1 MKKSLLLS
9 LFSLIS
15 FFYSIGQATTFP
27 CGFDIVHQQRRS
39 SDSSYNSAVMQ
50 LDERW
55 KAYSAIM
62 SSAMLTYTSSGYV
75 YEIPIVLHVL
85 HTGGA
90 IGTTYNP
97 DSTTLAGMVTYL
109 NKSYAAESP
118 FPDTTTGTSGG
129 GTRIP
134 LKFVLAKRTPT
145 GGSTNGIIR
154 INASTTLGSTYT
166 TYGLNAATTT
176 GVSVPNIT
184 ALSRWNSADYYNVY
198 IVNKIDGNDLT
209 STGGIAGFAYFPGAP
224 TLDGMYVVA
233 SQAKTGSTT
242 VSHEFGHAFSLYH
255 TFEGD
260 AGGVSCPS
268 TTSCST
274 TGDLVCDTEPH
285 IRSSSSAGWC
295 PATDANPCTGGGSYN
310 KTQYNIMDYTL
321 CPPNRYT
328 AGQRT
333 RVMNTLDNERVGY
346 KTSSGLLA
354 PAGTIATATCTP
366 TASTPNQSVGP
377 YIVEFNGMKVWTG
390 SAQDENANYVDH
402 SYTQQST
409 VRPGSSYTISVTTRT
424 NAQNVKAFIDYNND
438 GDFIDAGEE
447 VFSHGYTVA
456 SGTEVHTGTITI
468 PTTGV
473 TKCTYLRMRVV
484 AEFGGSTITN
494 WSCGPYVYG
503 QAEDYAIYVQSSPPV
518 VSSPVALCQGV
529 AATALTATGSNLKWY
544 TVASGGTGATSLTPS
559 TGSVGSTKYY
569 VSQSTDGSAACESA
583 RDSIIANV
591 SASPTIS
598 GTLSTTVGS
607 TSTLTGSG
615 TAFATS
621 PWTSSAPG
629 IATVSGTGVVSG
641 VSPGTTTI
649 TYKNN
654 LGCSQTA
661 LFTVTAGS
669 TISGTLNACVGST
682 STLTGFGTPHATT
695 PWSSSSTAV
704 ATVSSVGVVR
714 ALSAGTATITYTDN
728 TGTSAAAT
736 FTVNPAATI
745 NGNLTALIGA
755 SSTLSGTGTA
765 HTSSPWASSN
775 TRVATIS
782 STGIVTA
789 VGLGKTL
796 ITYTNSSGC
805 TDKEIFSV
813 EAIVS
818 TSNCDFIKMNTGDG
832 HSMGIRADS
841 SLWAWGYN
849 GAGQLGNG
857 TLIDNASPILIDNTN
872 KWKEIECGEAYNLAL
887 TKNNVLYAWG
897 DNLYGQLG
905 DGTTTNS
912 NVPKKIGTDSSW
924 LKIANGRFHSLA
936 IKNNGTLWAWGRN
949 NIGQL
954 GDGTTTNRTSPIQ
967 IGTDSNWVDI
977 AGGFDFSV
985 ALKSDGTLWAWGYN
999 AYGQFGNGTTTNSNA
1014 PIKIGSSANWVA
1026 VNSGFNSTYVI
1037 QNNGTL
1043 WAAGDNSFGQLG
1055 DGTTTTRLSLT
1066 QIGTDS
1072 SWARITSGDVF
1083 AIALKSNKSLWGWG
1097 YNVPGVLGDGTYVS
1111 KSSPT
1116 RIGTDSNWALVNSFY
1131 RTTGAIKTNGTL
1143 HAWGWNFNGAVGD
1156 GSTTDRNS
1164 PTLINPLPTI
1174 SGTLNVC
1181 VGQTRTL
1188 TGSATAHPAT
1198 PWTSSNTA
1206 IATVSST
1213 GVVTGISAGSVTI
1226 TYRNNNNCTQTA
1238 TFTVNALP
1246 TITGTLNAYLGGT
1259 STLLGSATADAS
1271 APWTSSNP
1279 RVATV
1284 SSTGVVTA
1292 VGLGTCIITYK
1303 NSTGCENKVFFTV
1316 GAVPSNN
1323 ICAFTQIGSGH
1334 QHSLGIRRD
1343 SSLWAWGNNANGQ
1356 LGDATFTTRSTPV
1369 RIGTLNNWK
1378 LIRAGRFYSVAI
1390 NHSGKILTWGDNT
1403 YGQLGDGT
1411 TTNKNIPTLI
1421 GSDSNWSLVEAGFH
1435 HTVAIKNNGSL
1446 WAWGWNNNG
1455 QLGDGTTIN
1464 RTSPIRIGTD
1474 SNWKSVATGAFHT
1487 VALKTD
1493 GSIWAWG
1500 YNANGEIG
1508 DGTTTYRYSPTRIGT
1523 GNNWVAVYSGFN
1535 YSMAIRSDGSLW
1547 AWGWNGF
1554 AQLGDGT
1561 TTSRLT
1567 PTRIGTDSSWAMAE
1581 GADIHTVAIKS
1592 NGGQWAWGDNS
1603 YGQLGDGTTLSK
1615 SSPTRIGTDS
1625 NWIFNQTFSNTTLA
1639 LKSDGSLM
1647 GWGQNNLYQIGDGST
1662 TNRSNPTLINILPS
1676 LPSVTTPISYC
1687 QGAATS
1693 ALATPSG
1700 TGIKWYTVP
1709 SGGTASTTA
1718 PTPSSTTPS
1727 FITYYVTQTSSLG
1740 CENRAP
1746 IEVYINPK
1754 PDSVK
1759 ATALTATTFCIGDSV
1774 ILNGSTSIFSGFGST
1789 AYLSGSAA
1797 SGSVAICDCPN
1808 GSVVTGYQGNSG
1820 GLLDRFTLICKPIN
1834 RFGVLGATTTLTSAN
1849 GIASGPNAYGPY
1861 TFASTGMMVG
1871 LNARNEVWSGGYFG
1885 EVTAFGQSQAYIT
1898 GLGNNSLSPLSLSPV
1913 SSINPST
1920 SLGNIFTPSGTVA
1933 SGMYAY
1939 PTLYSSGVSLRYTP
1953 IGAYIYSYSWSSAPT
1968 TDTNSSLT
1976 VKTSGSYSLTVTN
1989 SLGCSATSAPV
2000 NVNVN
2005 FFPAPPTVSSP
2016 VRYCLGGAATPL
2028 TATKSSATDTLYWYA
2043 TATGGVGSTTAPT
2056 PSTSAPGTTDYF
2068 VSEKNPTGCE
2078 STRTMISVIVD
2089 SAVAPFQIVTADS
2102 SLCLGEST
2110 LLRTGTSLKDSINAP
2125 YTGGFTNDGL
2135 MFDVKA
2141 KNSITINSID
2151 MAMGSVPATA
2161 SLSVYYKSGA
2171 YAGYEGTSSAW
2182 TLLGSVL
2189 PTAGVGGFYNIPV
2202 PMSVNVMDG
2211 QTVAFYLAYNG
2222 TGSVL
2227 YNTGTSVGNP
2237 TFEDANMQVLDGRG
2251 VFSPLFGGAATPR
2264 ALAGKIRYTKF
2275 NAIWSTGATAD
2286 TITVAPTVTTKYWAR
2301 ITNWLGCNATDT
2313 IQVQV
2318 NPLPTISGTLVACV
2332 GQTSTLSGS
2341 ASPHPTTPWT
2351 SSNTAIATVSSI
2363 GVVTGVSAGTVT
2375 ITYRNANDCIVTTS
2389 FTVNPLPTI
2398 SGTLSACVGQSLMLT
2413 GSATAHPTTPW
2424 TSSNTAVATI
2434 SGTGVVTAVSAG
2446 TTIITYT
2453 NANGCSQTATF
2464 TVNPLPTIGITVTE
2478 TSGVA
2483 PNDAIVCSGNPY
2495 TLTASGGGTYVWKL
2509 GSTPFGGTASS
2520 LTATTSTGLPAVITF
2535 RVIVTSA
2542 LGCVDSLSQNI
2553 SVNPLPSISG
2563 TLSACVGLTSTLT
2576 GSATPHATTP
2586 WTSSNTAVATV
2597 SSTGVVTG
2605 VSAGTTTIT
2614 YRNNNGCVASA
2625 TFTVNALAAAPSVTS
2640 PVTYCQDATATA
2652 LVATGT
2658 SLKWYTAASGG
2669 TASTIAPTPSTTT
2682 PGIFTYY
2689 VTQSNA
2695 FGCEN
2700 SPRTPINVIVNPK
2713 PVAVT
2718 VTPATSATFCIGD
2731 SVILN
2736 GSSSV
2741 FTNFGN
2747 TPFFN
2752 APAATGTVYTCD
2764 CPNGFAAVGY
2774 EGRTGSWMDRFNLIC
2789 KGINRLGVL
2798 GSTTATTIT
2807 NGSSGGGGYNGPY
2820 LFTGTNLLVGVNVKS
2835 EGSAFLNDI
2844 SGYGQSLAY
2853 ILALGDNT
2861 SSPVSLGMLGGGSP
2875 ITNLGT
2881 GWAPN
2886 GSVITGMYSYP
2897 TGYSTGV
2904 SFRYTPIG
2912 AFKYT
2917 YLWSTSATDT
2927 NSSITV
2933 KTSGTYT
2940 LTVTNSLGC
2949 SATSSP
2955 VNVIVNPL
2963 PTISGVLNTCVGQ
2976 TSTLTGSGT
2985 PHPTAAWTSSNTAVA
3000 TVSSTG
3006 IVTGVSSGT
3015 VNISYMNNNGCVI
3028 SSSFVVNPLP
3038 LISGTL
3044 SACVGQSSTLTGS
3057 ATAHATTPWTSSNT
3071 AVATVNST
3079 GVVTGVSG
3087 GSAVITYRNTNG
3099 CTQSVT
3105 FTVNPLPTI
3114 GGALSACIGSSSS
3127 LTGSASPDAT
3137 TPWTSSNTTI
3147 ATISSTGVVTALAV
3161 GTTTITYKNSNGCTQ
3176 SVTFTVNPLPIISGT
3191 FNTCIGSTS
3200 TLTGSATAHPATPW
3214 TSSNTAIATVSATG
3228 VVTGV
3233 SAGTVMISYMNA
3245 NGCVNSSSFTVNP
3258 LPTISGTLVACVGQT
3273 STLTGSATAHA
3284 TTPWTSSNTAVAT
3297 VSSAGVVTGVSGGT
3311 TIITYRNTNG
3321 CTQTATFLVNPL
3333 PTISGTLSA
3342 CVGQNSTLSGSSSP
3356 DATTPW
3362 TSSNT
3367 SVATIS
3373 STGVVSGLSAGTTII
3388 TYKNS
3393 NGCSITANFT
3403 VNPLPLPPVVT
3414 TPVNL
3419 CIGVPATALTAT
3431 GTSLKWYTVATGGT
3445 SSSTAPTPSTSALG
3459 TTNYYVSQT
3468 NTFGCEGPRATIA
3481 VTVQP
3486 SPVVSI
3492 SSLSPYGFI
3501 FCKNLTVSLKANAA
3515 TAVSW
3520 QWDTSGIALS
3530 GRIFDTVAAGKAGK
3544 WGVTVKNVYGCINR
3558 AEVEVY
3564 MDSTKP
3570 PILSPTAISICE
3582 EGSALLTCSPG
3593 FVSYTFEW
3601 MKENVFMTP
3610 PTLKENLK
3618 NVVLPGSYSVR
3629 VTNNYG
3635 CIDTTNIAVV
3645 STYPKPLKPVITNL
3659 DPILEV
3665 AAGYL
3670 YYQWYHN
3677 NKQIPGANSRIYVTK
3692 LSGDYFVEV
3701 TDENG
3706 CLNNSDTVKILQSNS
3721 VKNIVTKSELKIYP
3735 NPTREIVYIES
3746 PIKIVVRVTDVIGR
3760 VVYEGKNPKS
3770 VSLANLAAGHYFFR
3784 ISDEN
3789 DHLITV
3795 EKVSK
3800 IE

>member
-9 LFSLIS
+9 LFSLVS
-15 FFYSIGQATTFP
+15 FFYSIGQTTTFP
-27 CGFDIVHQQRRS
+27 CGFDIVHQQRRL

-75 YEIPIVLHVL
+75 YEIPIVVHVL

-233 SQAKTGSTT
+233 SQAKTGTTT

-285 IRSSSSAGWC
+285 IRSSSSPGWC
-295 PATDANPCTGGGSYN
+295 PSSDSNPCTGGGSYN
-310 KTQYNIMDYTL
+310 KTQFNIMDYTQ

-354 PAGTIATATCTP
+354 PSGTIATAICTP
-366 TASTPNQSVGP
+366 TASTPNQPIGP

-468 PTTGV
+468 PTSGV

-484 AEFGGSTITN
+484 AEFGGSTISN

-503 QAEDYAIYVQSSPPV
+503 QAEDYAIYVQSNPPTV
-518 VSSPVALCQGV
+518 TTPVALCQGV
-529 AATALTATGSNLKWY
+529 TATTLTATGTNLKWY
-544 TVASGGTGATSLTPS
+544 TAASGGTGATSLIPS
-559 TGSVGSTKYY
+559 TSSVGSTKYY

-583 RDSIIANV
+583 RDSITVTVNAL
-591 SASPTIS
+591 PTIG
-598 GTLSTTVGS
+598 GTLSTIVGS
-607 TSTLTGSG
+607 SSTLSGSG

-621 PWTSSAPG
+621 PWTSSATG
-629 IATVSGTGVVSG
+629 IATVSSTGVVSG
-641 VSPGTTTI
+641 LAPGTTTI

-661 LFTVTAGS
+661 IFTVTAGS

-728 TGTSAAAT
+728 TGTSATAT

-745 NGNLTALIGA
+745 SGNFSALIGA
-755 SSTLSGTGTA
+755 TSTLSGSGTA
-765 HTSSPWASSN
+765 HSTTAWTSSN

-782 STGIVTA
+782 GTGIVTA

-805 TDKEIFSV
+805 TDKQIFSV

-832 HSMGIRADS
+832 HSIGIKPDS

-849 GAGQLGNG
+849 GSGQLGNG
-857 TLIDNASPILIDNTN
+857 TLVDNASPILIDNTK
-872 KWKEIECGEAYNLAL
+872 KWKDIESGEAYNLAL
-887 TKNNVLYAWG
+887 TKTNVLYAWG
-897 DNLYGQLG
+897 ENLYGQLG

-912 NVPKKIGTDSSW
+912 SVPKKIGTDSSW
-924 LKIANGRFHSLA
+924 LKLANGRFHSLA
-936 IKNNGTLWAWGRN
+936 IKTNGTLWAWGRN

-954 GDGTTTNRTSPIQ
+954 GDGTTTNRTSPVQ

-985 ALKSDGTLWAWGYN
+985 GIKNDGTLWAWGYN
-999 AYGQFGNGTTTNSNA
+999 AYGQFGNGTTTNSNV
-1014 PIKIGSSANWVA
+1014 PIKIGTGTNWLA
-1026 VNSGFNSTYVI
+1026 VNCGFNSTHVI

-1055 DGTTTTRLSLT
+1055 DATTTSRVSLT

-1083 AIALKSNKSLWGWG
+1083 TIALKSNKSLWAWG

-1116 RIGTDSNWALVNSFY
+1116 RIGADSNWALVNSFY
-1131 RTTGAIKTNGTL
+1131 RTTGAIKTTGALYT
-1143 HAWGWNFNGAVGD
+1143 WGWNFNGAIGD
-1156 GSTTDRNS
+1156 GTTTDRNA
-1164 PTLINPLPTI
+1164 PTLINPVPAI
-1174 SGTLNVC
+1174 SGTLNAC
-1181 VGQTRTL
+1181 VGQTSTL
-1188 TGSATAHPAT
+1188 SGSGTAHATT
-1198 PWTSSNTA
+1198 PWSSSNTA
-1206 IATVSST
+1206 IATVSSA
-1213 GVVTGISAGSVTI
+1213 GVVTGVSFGTVTI
-1226 TYRNNNNCTQTA
+1226 T
-1238 TFTVNALP
+1238 FM
-1246 TITGTLNAYLGGT
+1246 
-1259 STLLGSATADAS
+1259 
-1271 APWTSSNP
+1271 
-1279 RVATV
+1279 
-1284 SSTGVVTA
+1284 
-1292 VGLGTCIITYK
+1292 
-1303 NSTGCENKVFFTV
+1303 NSTGCTKTASFTV
-1316 GAVPSNN
+1316 NSSPS
-1323 ICAFTQIGSGH
+1323 APTV
-1334 QHSLGIRRD
+1334 
-1343 SSLWAWGNNANGQ
+1343 
-1356 LGDATFTTRSTPV
+1356 STP
-1369 RIGTLNNWK
+1369 IT
-1378 LIRAGRFYSVAI
+1378 
-1390 NHSGKILTWGDNT
+1390 
-1403 YGQLGDGT
+1403 
-1411 TTNKNIPTLI
+1411 
-1421 GSDSNWSLVEAGFH
+1421 
-1435 HTVAIKNNGSL
+1435 
-1446 WAWGWNNNG
+1446 
-1455 QLGDGTTIN
+1455 
-1464 RTSPIRIGTD
+1464 
-1474 SNWKSVATGAFHT
+1474 
-1487 VALKTD
+1487 
-1493 GSIWAWG
+1493 
-1500 YNANGEIG
+1500 
-1508 DGTTTYRYSPTRIGT
+1508 
-1523 GNNWVAVYSGFN
+1523 
-1535 YSMAIRSDGSLW
+1535 
-1547 AWGWNGF
+1547 
-1554 AQLGDGT
+1554 
-1561 TTSRLT
+1561 
-1567 PTRIGTDSSWAMAE
+1567 
-1581 GADIHTVAIKS
+1581 
-1592 NGGQWAWGDNS
+1592 
-1603 YGQLGDGTTLSK
+1603 
-1615 SSPTRIGTDS
+1615 
-1625 NWIFNQTFSNTTLA
+1625 
-1639 LKSDGSLM
+1639 
-1647 GWGQNNLYQIGDGST
+1647 
-1662 TNRSNPTLINILPS
+1662 
-1676 LPSVTTPISYC
+1676 YC
-1687 QGAATS
+1687 QGATAVALTATKS
-1693 ALATPSG
+1693 AVADTLLWYTVATGGTAATTAPIPNTTSSG
-1700 TGIKWYTVP
+1700 TTNYYVSEKNTSSCESSRTLIAVTVTSGSAAPSFTTPVTYCQDATGIATLSATGSSIKWYTAAT
-1709 SGGTASTTA
+1709 GGTASTTA
-1718 PTPSSTTPS
+1718 PTPASTTPG
-1727 FITYYVTQTSSLG
+1727 ITNYYVTQTIGLG
-1740 CENRAP
+1740 CESFPRSL
-1746 IEVYINPK
+1746 IEVVINPK
-1754 PDSVK
+1754 PVNVTAIAAS
-1759 ATALTATTFCIGDSV
+1759 ATAICIGDSV
-1774 ILNGSTSIFSGFGST
+1774 ILNGSTSVFNDFGNT
-1789 AYLSGSAA
+1789 TYLQGSSA
-1797 SGSVAICDCPN
+1797 SGSPFACDCPN
-1808 GSVVTGYQGNSG
+1808 GSVVVGYEGSTGA
-1820 GLLDRFTLICKPIN
+1820 LLDQFRLICKPIN
-1834 RFGVLGATTTLTSAN
+1834 RFGVLGATTSVTTYNGTGAGPVVTAPILFAGTGMFVGIKAIGTTWPGPSLYTYLGGVTGYGQNQSYITSYGDNSSSPITLTSMN
-1849 GIASGPNAYGPY
+1849 GWSSSGDY
-1861 TFASTGMMVG
+1861 
-1871 LNARNEVWSGGYFG
+1871 
-1885 EVTAFGQSQAYIT
+1885 
-1898 GLGNNSLSPLSLSPV
+1898 
-1913 SSINPST
+1913 
-1920 SLGNIFTPSGTVA
+1920 GTVFIPRGTV
-1933 SGMYAY
+1933 SHGMYSF
-1939 PTLYSSGVSLRYTP
+1939 SSFYARGVSLRYTP
-1953 IGAYIYSYSWSSAPT
+1953 IGAFKYSYSWSSSPT

-2000 NVNVN
+2000 NVNVY
-2005 FFPAPPTVSSP
+2005 FYPGPPTVSSP
-2016 VRYCLGGAATPL
+2016 IQYCLGGTATPL
-2028 TATKSSATDTLYWYA
+2028 TATKSSSTDTLYWYT
-2043 TATGGVGSTTAPT
+2043 TATGGIGSTIAPT
-2056 PSTSAPGTTDYF
+2056 PSTSASGTTDYF
-2068 VSEKNPTGCE
+2068 VSEKNPAGCE

-2089 SAVAPFQIVTADS
+2089 SVVPPFQIVTTDS
-2102 SLCLGEST
+2102 MLCLGETT

-2161 SLSVYYKSGA
+2161 SLSVYYKAGA

-2227 YNTGTSVGNP
+2227 YNTGTGVGNP
-2237 TFEDANMQVLDGRG
+2237 TFEDGNMQVLDGRG
-2251 VFSPLFGGAATPR
+2251 VFAPLFGGAATPR

-2275 NAIWSTGATAD
+2275 NAIWSTGATTD
-2286 TITVAPTVTTKYWAR
+2286 TITVAPTATTKYWAR

-2351 SSNTAIATVSSI
+2351 SSNTAIATVSST
-2363 GVVTGVSAGTVT
+2363 GVVTGVSAGTAT
-2375 ITYRNANDCIVTTS
+2375 ITYRNANDCIITSSFNVIGLPSLPAVSSPITYCQGATTS
-2389 FTVNPLPTI
+2389 TLSATAPAGASLLWYTSAAGGTGSVTAPTPTSLTPGIFNFYVAAKSLTSPFCEGPRALITVVVNPKPDSVAISTLSSLTFCTGDSVTLIGNTKVFNGFGNTSYLQGSSASGTPTVCDCPNGYVVSGYQGNSGGLLDRFTFICKPLSRYGVLGATTTLTSYNGSAAGPSTYGPFTFAGSDMLVGLNARNESWSGGGYFGEITAYGQSQAYITALGNNSLSPSLLSPVSSGNPTTSLGNIFTPNGTVASGMFAYPTLYSSGVSLRYTPIGAYIYTYSWSSAPTADTNRLVVKTSGSYTLTVTNSLGCSATSPAVNVTVNPLPII
-2398 SGTLSACVGQSLMLT
+2398 SGTLNACIGFTSALT
-2413 GSATAHPTTPW
+2413 GSATAHP
-2424 TSSNTAVATI
+2424 S
-2434 SGTGVVTAVSAG
+2434 
-2446 TTIITYT
+2446 
-2453 NANGCSQTATF
+2453 
-2464 TVNPLPTIGITVTE
+2464 
-2478 TSGVA
+2478 
-2483 PNDAIVCSGNPY
+2483 
-2495 TLTASGGGTYVWKL
+2495 
-2509 GSTPFGGTASS
+2509 
-2520 LTATTSTGLPAVITF
+2520 
-2535 RVIVTSA
+2535 
-2542 LGCVDSLSQNI
+2542 
-2553 SVNPLPSISG
+2553 
-2563 TLSACVGLTSTLT
+2563 
-2576 GSATPHATTP
+2576 TP

-2597 SSTGVVTG
+2597 SSTGVVSG

-2614 YRNNNGCVASA
+2614 YMNNNGCAASV
-2625 TFTVNALAAAPSVTS
+2625 TFTVNALPSAPTVTS
-2640 PVTYCQDATATA
+2640 PVTYCQDATASSLA
-2652 LVATGT
+2652 ATGI

-2669 TASTIAPTPSTTT
+2669 TASTTAPTPSTTT

-2700 SPRTPINVIVNPK
+2700 SPRTPINVTVNPK

-2718 VTPATSATFCIGD
+2718 ATPATSATFCIGD

-2736 GSSSV
+2736 GSASV
-2741 FTNFGN
+2741 FSNFGN
-2747 TPFFN
+2747 TQFFN
-2752 APAATGTVYTCD
+2752 APSATGTVYTCD
-2764 CPNGFAAVGY
+2764 CPSGFAAVGY

-2789 KGINRLGVL
+2789 KGIDRLGVI
-2798 GSTTATTIT
+2798 GSTTAATIT

-2835 EGSAFLNDI
+2835 QGSAFLNDI
-2844 SGYGQSLAY
+2844 TGYGQSLGY
-2853 ILALGDNT
+2853 IVALGDNT

-2897 TGYSTGV
+2897 TAYSTGV

-2917 YLWSTSATDT
+2917 YLWSSSATDT

-2949 SATSSP
+2949 SATSAP

-2963 PTISGVLNTCVGQ
+2963 PTITGVLNTCVGQ

-2985 PHPTAAWTSSNTAVA
+2985 PHPTTAWTSSNTSVA
-3000 TVSSTG
+3000 TVSATG
-3006 IVTGVSSGT
+3006 IVTGVSGGT
-3015 VNISYMNNNGCVI
+3015 VNITYMNNNGCVI
-3028 SSSFVVNPLP
+3028 SASFVVNPLP
-3038 LISGTL
+3038 VISGTL
-3044 SACVGQSSTLTGS
+3044 SACVGQSSTLSGS

-3071 AVATVNST
+3071 AVATVTST

-3105 FTVNPLPTI
+3105 FTVHPLPSISGT
-3114 GGALSACIGSSSS
+3114 LSACVGSSSS
-3127 LTGSASPDAT
+3127 LTGSASPDGT
-3137 TPWTSSNTTI
+3137 TPWTSSNTSI
-3147 ATISSTGVVTALAV
+3147 ATISSTGVVAALAV

-3176 SVTFTVNPLPIISGT
+3176 TATFTVNPLPTISGT

-3200 TLTGSATAHPATPW
+3200 TLTGSATPHATTPW
-3214 TSSNTAIATVSATG
+3214 VSSNTAIATVSATG

-3233 SAGTVMISYMNA
+3233 SAGTVTISYMNT
-3245 NGCVNSSSFTVNP
+3245 NGCVTSTSFTVNP

-3284 TTPWTSSNTAVAT
+3284 TTPWTSSNTAVAI
-3297 VSSAGVVTGVSGGT
+3297 VSSAGVVTGISGGT
-3311 TIITYRNTNG
+3311 AIITYRNTNG

-3342 CVGQNSTLSGSSSP
+3342 CAGQSSILTGSASP

-3367 SVATIS
+3367 SVATVS
-3373 STGVVSGLSAGTTII
+3373 STGVVSGLSAGTAII

-3393 NGCSITANFT
+3393 NGCVRTATFT
-3403 VNPLPLPPVVT
+3403 VNPLPLAPTVT

-3419 CIGVPATALTAT
+3419 CIGVPASALTAT

-3445 SSSTAPTPSTSALG
+3445 SSTTAPTPSTTALG

-3501 FCKNLTVSLKANAA
+3501 FCKNLTVSLKANSA

-3530 GRIFDTVAAGKAGK
+3530 GRIFDTVAAGKVGK
-3544 WGVTVKNVYGCINR
+3544 WGVTVRNVYGCKNR
-3558 AEVEVY
+3558 AEVDVY

-3570 PILSPTAISICE
+3570 PILSPTAITICE

-3601 MKENVFMTP
+3601 MKENVFITP
-3610 PTLKENLK
+3610 STLKENLK
-3618 NVVLPGSYSVR
+3618 NAILPGNYSVR

-3645 STYPKPLKPVITNL
+3645 NTYPKPLKPVITNL

-3677 NKQIPGANSRIYVTK
+3677 NKQIPGANSRTYLTK
-3692 LSGDYFVEV
+3692 LVGDYFVEV

-3706 CLNNSDTVKILQSNS
+3706 CLNNSDTIKMLQSNT
-3721 VKNIVTKSELKIYP
+3721 VKNISTKSELKIYP
-3735 NPTREIVYIES
+3735 NPTKEIVYIES
-3746 PIKIVVRVTDVIGR
+3746 PINIMVRVTDVIGR

-3770 VSLANLAAGHYFFR
+3770 VSLANLADGQYFFR

-3795 EKVSK
+3795 EKVTK